1 MKLLLVDDE
10 QLIREGLAYLLSN
23 FPEVELVG
31 QASNGEEAVAICRAK
46 PVDIVLMDIRMP
58 LMDGCQ
64 ATKVIKTEFPDI
76 KVLILTTFKDD
87 AYIAST
93 MKNGASGYLLK
104 NSSPQLIYNS
114 LLTALSGGMVIA
126 PDVSERMQQKRDTID
141 LESYGLT
148 AREREIILLMA
159 EGFSNKEIGDR
170 IFLTEGSV
178 KNAVTTL
185 LAKLDLKDR
194 TQVVSFAFRSG
205 LVT

>member
-76 KVLILTTFKDD
+76 RVLILTTFKDD